1 LCAAENCSARVV
13 QDPQRLSIGR
23 GSIFGWNA
31 GSDRALAGRDPI
43 IAGDIGQDFTS
54 VKIAMVD
61 PSLFTLPYDTALC
74 RALRLRQ
81 CDVTLHGRPLRP
93 LEVVPAE
100 DRPRP
105 SFYRWSEGLR
115 VRVPNKVFQSVK
127 GCEHALDTVRAAF
140 AFRANR
146 PDIVHFQWSALPA
159 VDIFAIRHLRR
170 SVGPVV
176 LTVHDMAPFNN
187 APTSVLQRIGST
199 GILREFDH
207 LIVHS
212 ESSRELLASRGL
224 SAERISVVPHGIL
237 NVISAPADP
246 VVPDAPL
253 TMLMFGRVKTYKGV
267 DMMIEALGRLPA
279 ALRRRCRLLVV
290 GEPMIPVEP
299 MKRRAEALGIGDN
312 ITWDLRYVSE
322 ENMAEVFSQA
332 DIFAFPY
339 REIDT
344 SGVLMSCLPYGKP
357 IIASEIGAFQK
368 LLQDRVHGRVI
379 PPGDPEALSDAISSL
394 VSNPALMQACGKN
407 VGFLSEQIPSWDTI
421 AGQTIRLYERLL
433 RQRASAAYLGD
444 PQPMTSS

>member
-1 LCAAENCSARVV
+1 M
-13 QDPQRLSIGR
+13 
-23 GSIFGWNA
+23 
-31 GSDRALAGRDPI
+31 
-43 IAGDIGQDFTS
+43 
-54 VKIAMVD
+54 KIAMID

-81 CDVTLHGRPLRP
+81 CDVTLHGRMLRP
-93 LEVVPAE
+93 LEFVPGE
-100 DRPRP
+100 DMPRP

-115 VRVPNKVFQSVK
+115 TRAPNKVFQSVK
-127 GCEHALDTVRAAF
+127 GCEHALDTIRFAF
-140 AFRANR
+140 AFRAER
-146 PDIVHFQWSALPA
+146 PDIVHFQWSALPV

-212 ESSRELLASRGL
+212 ESSRELLSSRGL
-224 SAERISVVPHGIL
+224 PAERISVVPHGIL
-237 NVISAPADP
+237 DVMPARADP

-267 DMMIEALGRLPA
+267 DVMIEAIGRLPV

-290 GEPMIPVEP
+290 GEAMIPVEP

-312 ITWDLRYVSE
+312 IIWDLRYVSE
-322 ENMAEVFSQA
+322 ENMAEVFNQA

-344 SGVLMSCLPYGKP
+344 SGVLMSCLPYRKP
-357 IIASEIGAFQK
+357 IIASRIGAFQK
-368 LLQDRVHGRVI
+368 LLQDGVHGRVV
-379 PPGDPEALSDAISSL
+379 PPGDPEALSAAISSL
-394 VSNPALMQACGKN
+394 IGNPALMRACGKN
-407 VGFLSEQIPSWDTI
+407 VGLLSQRIPSWDAI
-421 AGQTIRLYERLL
+421 AGQTIRLYESLL
-433 RQRASAAYLGD
+433 QQRASTTFVGH
-444 PQPMTSS
+444 PQPMTNA